1 MILFYRFTEN
11 MVIVYVILTIN
22 NVKESDLNVSYGLQL
37 SYGANQTVQYTIL
50 LESASKL
57 IWGSLIQLN

>member
-1 MILFYRFTEN
+1 MRLDFNHILH
-11 MVIVYVILTIN
+11 VIVLTIK

-57 IWGSLIQLN
+57 IWGSLTQLN

>member
-1 MILFYRFTEN
+1 

-37 SYGANQTVQYTIL
+37 SYDANQTVQNTIL

-57 IWGSLIQLN
+57 IWGSLTQLN